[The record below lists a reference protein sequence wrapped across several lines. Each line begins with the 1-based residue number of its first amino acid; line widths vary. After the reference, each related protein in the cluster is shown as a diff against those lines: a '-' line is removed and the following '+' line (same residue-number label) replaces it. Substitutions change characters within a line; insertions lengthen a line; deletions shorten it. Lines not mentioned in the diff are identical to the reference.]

1 MIDRRITASEQP
13 EWRPRRNGTTDYWRL
28 DTRSGLVYA
37 AAVPSGDAW
46 DVAVWRWGCNR
57 CKPVTARA
65 GSLEAA
71 MEGVAGMLA

>member
-46 DVAVWRWGCNR
+46 DVAVRRWRGWRGCSR
-57 CKPVTARA
+57 DARWQA
-65 GSLEAA
+65 VL
-71 MEGVAGMLA
+71 V